1 MCELGDIVK
10 RTTCRG
16 DIKTESIGQKVYLSP
31 IILRYVHFNCY
42 VCVFENTEIV
52 LLQKSG
58 NIAVRPPPQHVIK
71 SLSEKD
77 IPTGHS

>member
-1 MCELGDIVK
+1 MYELGDIVK
-10 RTTCRG
+10 RTIYQG
-16 DIKTESIGQKVYLSP
+16 DIKFESIGQIVYLSP
-31 IILRYVHFNCY
+31 IILWYVHFNCY
-42 VCVFENTEIV
+42 VGVFDNTEIA
-52 LLQKSG
+52 LLQKSD